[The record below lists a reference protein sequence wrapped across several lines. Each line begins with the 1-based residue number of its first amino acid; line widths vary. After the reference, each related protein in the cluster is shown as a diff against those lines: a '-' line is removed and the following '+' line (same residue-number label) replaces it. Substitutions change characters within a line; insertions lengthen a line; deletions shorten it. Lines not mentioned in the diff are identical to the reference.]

1 MALIASVCSAQVPT
15 LRSTPQKP
23 GLGPRSRVGIVE
35 LPNGYMQYNSKLD
48 IVAMNYQL
56 ECFKSSICP

>member
-23 GLGPRSRVGIVE
+23 GLGPRSRVGMSNCPTAIC
-35 LPNGYMQYNSKLD
+35 NITRNSTSWL
-48 IVAMNYQL
+48 
-56 ECFKSSICP
+56 